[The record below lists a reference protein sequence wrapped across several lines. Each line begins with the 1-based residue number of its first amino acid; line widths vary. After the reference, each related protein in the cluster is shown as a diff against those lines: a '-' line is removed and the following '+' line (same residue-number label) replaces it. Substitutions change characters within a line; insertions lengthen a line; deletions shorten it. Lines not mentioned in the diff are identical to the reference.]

1 MDIENYSQSA
11 THWAELFASAISGA
25 SGWQPWL
32 NTDYEN
38 YMLGD
43 DEIVI
48 FSRYSP
54 ALKKGFSIQQR
65 VQSSEG
71 SPSVKAITRTALA
84 ESEDPI
90 THLVICCSIDR
101 VSDPLVKELLR
112 LWCLSGARSMNCEV
126 S

>member
-1 MDIENYSQSA
+1 MDIENYSRSA
-11 THWAELFASAISGA
+11 SHWAEVFASAISGA
-25 SGWQPWL
+25 SGWRPWL
-32 NTDYEN
+32 NTGFEN
-38 YMLGD
+38 YVPGD

-65 VQSSEG
+65 VQSGEG
-71 SPSVKAITRTALA
+71 SPTVKAITRTALA

-101 VSDPLVKELLR
+101 LSDPLVRELLR
-112 LWCLSGARSMNCEV
+112 IWCLSDVRLIHCEA